1 MGGKGSGGHPNSWNR
16 KIGHENPY
24 SKVPEN
30 NDAGISF
37 TMELMNLPTFDL
49 GDADAL
55 QQRILDYLSMCRRYE
70 TKPLISGLCLAIGS
84 NREEVMNWTKGQ
96 RNRLAERLSPE
107 SGRVLQKS
115 LESLEVLWEFSFQ
128 NDGYRN
134 PVTGIFVAKN
144 NFGYKDTTESVVRHE
159 RTEQGPTRAQLEAK
173 YQAAIPADDVVIEL
187 PPDPKPKGGRKRL
200 SQGDSGE

>member
-16 KIGHENPY
+16 KIGKENQY
-24 SKVPEN
+24 AKVPEN

-49 GDADAL
+49 ADPDAF
-55 QQRILDYLSMCRRYE
+55 QQRVNDYLLMCKRYE
-70 TKPLISGLCLAIGS
+70 SKPLISGLCLAIGS
-84 NREEVMNWTKGQ
+84 NREEVMNWTKGA
-96 RNRLAERLSPE
+96 RNRLSERLSPE
-107 SGRVLQKS
+107 TAELLQKF

-159 RTEQGPTRAQLEAK
+159 RSEQGPSRAQLEEK
-173 YQAAIPADDVVIEL
+173 YRAAIPAEVISVEDG
-187 PPDPKPKGGRKRL
+187 PKRL
-200 SQGDSGE
+200 SHGDTGA